1 MVSFA
6 VENKL
11 IRIKIEINIEVDSEE
26 ADEFIDD
33 IAALKEVLE
42 KGFRENESRKAK
54 SKHR

>member
-1 MVSFA
+1 M
-6 VENKL
+6 